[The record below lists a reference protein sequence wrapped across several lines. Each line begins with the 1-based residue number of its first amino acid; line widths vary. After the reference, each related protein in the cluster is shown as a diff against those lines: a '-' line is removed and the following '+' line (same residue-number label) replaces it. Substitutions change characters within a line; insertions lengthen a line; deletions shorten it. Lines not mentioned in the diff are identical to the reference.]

1 MKLFDVIGS
10 ASSNMMRSK
19 GRTFLTI
26 IAIFIGA
33 FTITLTV
40 GISSGIS
47 SYIDKQLGSIGGEDV
62 LLIQPKVETD
72 FGGGPVKYSP
82 DKANTNAA
90 QAGPGSLMLAEKDI
104 EKIKTQ
110 DGIKDVQ
117 PVRIAVVE
125 YISGKNGDKYQ
136 AAIQTMIAANTFEL
150 DAGMAPSNTDSEPAV
165 ILPASNVEPLGYSS
179 AQDAVGEMVTFAIKS
194 PLGNIETVTAKVAAV
209 QQKSLLADANGVTG
223 NKALIDDLLAI
234 QTRNLPADVA
244 NKYLA
249 ASAVLEN
256 PTDTARLQEIKDE
269 LDKKGYTGLTVKD
282 QIGIIKNVIDA
293 ITYVLIFFG
302 AIALLAASFGII
314 NTLYMSVQ
322 ERTKEI
328 GLMKAMGMSRFKV
341 FLLFSVEAILLGFW
355 GSLLGALAAIG
366 VGQLANKIASDG
378 FLKDLP
384 GFDLTLFPLMAVV
397 SIMLLVMGIAF
408 LAGTLPARRA
418 AKQDPIDALRYE

>member
-1 MKLFDVIGS
+1 MKFLDILGS
-10 ASSNMMRSK
+10 ASSNMLRSK
-19 GRTFLTI
+19 VRTILTI

-47 SYIDKQLGSIGGEDV
+47 NYIDKQLSSIGAENV
-62 LLIQPKVETD
+62 LLIQPKVET
-72 FGGGPVKYSP
+72 GIGSGPIKYSP

-90 QAGPGSLMLAEKDI
+90 QQAGPILLSSKDI

-110 DGIKDVQ
+110 SGIEDVQ
-117 PVRIAVVE
+117 PIRIASPE
-125 YISGKNGDKYQ
+125 YIGGKADNKYQ
-136 AAIQTMIAANTFEL
+136 AAVQTFIDGSKFEL
-150 DAGMAPSNTDSEPAV
+150 DAGSLPDNKKSESE
-165 ILPASNVEPLGYSS
+165 ILLPASYVGPLGYSS
-179 AQDAVGEMVTFAIKS
+179 AAAAIGQTVTFGIKS
-194 PLGNIETVTAKVAAV
+194 PLGEIEMVPATIGGV
-209 QQKSLLADANGVTG
+209 QQQSLLADANGISG
-223 NKALIDDLLAI
+223 NKSLIDVLAGI
-234 QTRNLPADVA
+234 QTRGLPADAA
-244 NKYLA
+244 NKYFA
-249 ASAVLEN
+249 VSAQLGK
-256 PTDTARLQEIKDE
+256 DTSETKLQSIKDD
-269 LDKKGYTGLTVKD
+269 LSKKGFTALTVKD

-328 GLMKAMGMSRFKV
+328 GLMKAMGMSRSKV

-355 GSLLGALAAIG
+355 GSAIGALAAVG
-366 VGQLANKIASDG
+366 AGQLVNKIAADS
-378 FLKDLP
+378 FLKNLP
-384 GFDLTLFPLMAVV
+384 GFNLTEFPIV
-397 SIMLLVMGIAF
+397 SIASIMFLIMAIAF

>member
-1 MKLFDVIGS
+1 MKLLDVIGS

-19 GRTFLTI
+19 GRTLLTI

-47 SYIDKQLGSIGGEDV
+47 TYIDKQLGSIGAENV
-62 LLIQPKVETD
+62 LVIQPKVETD
-72 FGGGPVKYSP
+72 FGSGPVKYSP

-90 QAGPGSLMLAEKDI
+90 QAGPGSLMLAQKDI
-104 EKIKTQ
+104 DKIKTQ

-117 PVRIAVVE
+117 PIRIAVAE
-125 YISGKNGDKYQ
+125 YISGENNQKYQ
-136 AAIQTMIAANTFEL
+136 VAVQTMIDSNTFEL
-150 DAGMAPSNTDSEPAV
+150 DAGTAPDNQGNKPEV
-165 ILPASNVEPLGYSS
+165 ILPASYIEPLGYGS
-179 AQDAVGEMVTFAIKS
+179 AQAAIGKTVTLAIKS
-194 PLGNIETVTAKVAAV
+194 PLGVMETVKANVAAV

-223 NKALIDDLLAI
+223 NKKLIDELLGI

-249 ASAVLEN
+249 ASAQLEDG
-256 PTDTARLQEIKDE
+256 TSETRLEEIKKE

-282 QIGIIKNVIDA
+282 QIGIIKQVIDA

-355 GSLLGALAAIG
+355 GSLLGALGAIG
-366 VGQLANKIASDG
+366 IGQVANTVATES

-384 GFDLTLFPLMAVV
+384 GFDLTLFPLAAVG
-397 SIMLLVMGIAF
+397 SIMLLVMAIAF

>member
-1 MKLFDVIGS
+1 
-10 ASSNMMRSK
+10 MMRSK
-19 GRTFLTI
+19 ARTILTI

-47 SYIDKQLGSIGGEDV
+47 TYIDKQLSSIGAENV
-62 LLIQPKVETD
+62 LLIQPKVETNI
-72 FGGGPVKYSP
+72 GSGPIKYSP

-90 QAGPGSLMLAEKDI
+90 QTGPIMLSSKDI
-104 EKIKTQ
+104 DKIKTQ
-110 DGIKDVQ
+110 SGIDDVQ
-117 PVRIAVVE
+117 PIRIATPDYVA
-125 YISGKNGDKYQ
+125 GKATDKYQ
-136 AAIQTMIAANTFEL
+136 ASVQTFIDGSKFEL
-150 DAGMAPSNTDSEPAV
+150 DAGSLPDNKKEESE
-165 ILPASNVEPLGYSS
+165 ILLPASYVKPLGYDS
-179 AQDAVGEMVTFAIKS
+179 AKDAIGQMVTFGIKS
-194 PLGNIETVTAKVAAV
+194 PLGEMETVTATIGGI
-209 QQKSLLADANGVTG
+209 QQQSLLADANGVTG
-223 NKALIDDLLAI
+223 NKTLIDRLSDI
-234 QTRNLPADVA
+234 QTRGLPADTA
-244 NKYLA
+244 NKYFAVSAQLA
-249 ASAVLEN
+249 S
-256 PTDTARLQEIKDE
+256 DTSETKLQDIKDS
-269 LDKKGYTGLTVKD
+269 LDKKGFTALTVKD
-282 QIGIIKNVIDA
+282 QIGIIKQVIDA

-366 VGQLANKIASDG
+366 AGQVANKIASEG

-384 GFDLTLFPLMAVV
+384 GFDLTLFPAMAVGG
-397 SIMLLVMGIAF
+397 IMLLIMTIAF

-418 AKQDPIDALRYE
+418 AKQDPIEALRYE